1 MDEYRIVAAGVAV
14 GNALLIWLVGKVLR
28 GRVGER
34 WRDLVD
40 QLVPVLVFS
49 ALVVGALVVADP
61 DQATDLSSSVIKSVP
76 RVAIA
81 IVVVVIAQ
89 ALGRIAGL
97 FAETALRRISP
108 VLASRVRIVVSGM
121 ILGVGVVIALQQ
133 VGISADITLILVA
146 ALAFGSALTIALAVG
161 LGSVPIAGQIA
172 AGRHVQNRYNQ
183 GDRIRVGDVEGR
195 ITEIGLS
202 TTRVEVSEGRS
213 VDVPNGEFIAGVVD
227 VRPTEGEY

>member
-1 MDEYRIVAAGVAV
+1 MDENRIVAAGIAV
-14 GNALLIWLVGKVLR
+14 GVATVIWLVGKILQ

-34 WRDLVD
+34 WRDLIG

-49 ALVVGALVVADP
+49 ALVVGALIVADP
-61 DQATDLSSSVIKSVP
+61 DQASELFSSVIKSVP

-81 IVVVVIAQ
+81 IIIIVTAQ

-97 FAETALRRISP
+97 FTETGLRRISP
-108 VLASRVRIVVSGM
+108 VLASRARLVVSGM
-121 ILGVGVVIALQQ
+121 ILGVGVVIAMQQ
-133 VGISADITLILVA
+133 VGISADIILILVA
-146 ALAFGSALTIALAVG
+146 ALAFGSALTIALGVG
-161 LGSVPIAGQIA
+161 LGSVPIAGHIA
-172 AGRHVQNRYNQ
+172 AGRHVQNRYGQ

-213 VDVPNGEFIAGVVD
+213 VDVPNGEFMAGVVD
-227 VRPTEGEY
+227 VRSAESEY

>member
-1 MDEYRIVAAGVAV
+1 MDADRITAAAIAV
-14 GNALLIWLVGKVLR
+14 GIAILIWLAGKVLR

-34 WRDLVD
+34 WRDLVG
-40 QLVPVLVFS
+40 QLVPVLVFT

-61 DQATDLSSSVIKSVP
+61 DQASDLFSSVIKSVP

-81 IVVVVIAQ
+81 IIIVVIAQ

-97 FAETALRRISP
+97 FAETGLRRISP
-108 VLASRVRIVVSGM
+108 VLASRARLVVSGM

-133 VGISADITLILVA
+133 VGISADIILILVA
-146 ALAFGSALTIALAVG
+146 ALAFGSALTIALGVG
-161 LGSVPIAGQIA
+161 LGSVPIAGHIA
-172 AGRHVQNRYNQ
+172 AGRHVQNRYSQ
-183 GDRIRVGDVEGR
+183 GDRIRVGDVEGQ

-227 VRPTEGEY
+227 VRPAEGDF

>member
-1 MDEYRIVAAGVAV
+1 MDGDRIAAAGAAV
-14 GNALLIWLVGKVLR
+14 GIAILIWLTGKVLR
-28 GRVGER
+28 GKVGER
-34 WRDLVD
+34 WRDLVG

-61 DQATDLSSSVIKSVP
+61 DQATDLSTSVIKSVP

-97 FAETALRRISP
+97 FAETALRRVSP
-108 VLASRVRIVVSGM
+108 VLAGRVRLVVSGM

-133 VGISADITLILVA
+133 VGISADIILILVA
-146 ALAFGSALTIALAVG
+146 ALAFGSVLTIALGVG
-161 LGSVPIAGQIA
+161 LGSVPIAGHIA

-195 ITEIGLS
+195 IIEIGLS

-213 VDVPNGEFIAGVVD
+213 VDVPNGEFIAGMVD
-227 VRPTEGEY
+227 VRPAEGE

>member
-14 GNALLIWLVGKVLR
+14 GIALLIWLVGKVLR

>member
-14 GNALLIWLVGKVLR
+14 GIALLIWLVGKVLR

-161 LGSVPIAGQIA
+161 LG
-172 AGRHVQNRYNQ
+172 
-183 GDRIRVGDVEGR
+183 
-195 ITEIGLS
+195 LS